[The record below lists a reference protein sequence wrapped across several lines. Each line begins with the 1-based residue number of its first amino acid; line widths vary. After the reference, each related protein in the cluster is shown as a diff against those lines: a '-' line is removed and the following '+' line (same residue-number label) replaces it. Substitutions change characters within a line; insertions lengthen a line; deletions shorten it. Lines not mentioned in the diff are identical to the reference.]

1 MWNRFLDGM
10 GFGLMCGGAAI
21 GLAAC
26 AMVLLMIVSL
36 GVWLYGLAE
45 GGRLCDIVP
54 TMIEL
59 MGYEVPKEMTGHSLL
74 IEK

>member
-45 GGRLCDIVP
+45 GGATEEDEEDAEEE
-54 TMIEL
+54 TE
-59 MGYEVPKEMTGHSLL
+59 EDQ
-74 IEK
+74 

>member
-21 GLAAC
+21 GFAAC

-45 GGRLCDIVP
+45 GRAEEDDEEDAVEIAEP
-54 TMIEL
+54 E
-59 MGYEVPKEMTGHSLL
+59 EDAE
-74 IEK
+74 EER

>member
-1 MWNRFLDGM
+1 MLNGFLKGM
-10 GFGLMCGGAAI
+10 EFGLMCGGAAI

-45 GGRLCDIVP
+45 GRAEEEDEEDAVEIAEP
-54 TMIEL
+54 EEETE
-59 MGYEVPKEMTGHSLL
+59 EEQ
-74 IEK
+74 